1 MGEGQSVGRASAL
14 EVVGTLT
21 ATNPADSA
29 SPLGHP
35 DGGLPSTAGGS
46 GGERLADA
54 ANGQPWVGWGGS
66 GDKEDFEMQG
76 GAAGQKE
83 GG

>member
-1 MGEGQSVGRASAL
+1 MGRGEAWRGREAKSVGEGQSVGRASAL

-29 SPLGHP
+29 SPLGPP
-35 DGGLPSTAGGS
+35 DGGLPSTVGGS
-46 GGERLADA
+46 GDGGLADA

-66 GDKEDFEMQG
+66 GDIC
-76 GAAGQKE
+76 
-83 GG
+83 